1 MRKLKQLLA
10 AVLAASVVLNM
21 PACMETV
28 EAGQMRRR
36 MPIPVDIPAI
46 QEPSEEA
53 ALESETG
60 DTSSESSLSMSAA
73 EETQSGAESQP
84 EESAEEAQSRIE
96 TEPEE
101 STETQSGIE
110 SEPEESAKESQS
122 GIESEPEESTEA
134 PSRIETEPEESTEAQ
149 SGIESEPEESEE
161 EPSQTMPEELPED
174 AATENMPEDPTQEY
188 PENGTENNTEENTG
202 DLLCPM
208 QIIPEVTSE
217 GVLDYRTYLE
227 AEELPKL
234 VVRLEECAEDTDLIE
249 MIALQNDDSVEEQMH
264 FYLQLEEDGIVKP
277 HYFEEAC
284 VYDPDKACFKDAAAL
299 ELLRVGETAYTV
311 EVLGEYGR
319 EIDPGSG
326 VIKVCNSPMLDSD
339 FYIEVVR
346 GGQVQT
352 YTYKAWEEYLK
363 AHDNWVDG
371 EVRIQLSDTGQKY
384 YTTIKTEETA
394 SEASQKTYTF
404 WAENPERNA
413 STKEEENG
421 TRSYTAGVDKEAP
434 VLAALQSDSVC
445 FEQTKT
451 DTLQYYAEDFVL
463 EGTFEDTQSGLGRI
477 EYTTQATLE
486 EQAEWTTLD
495 VSDGGTFRI
504 VLADGC
510 YDAIAVRAYDRL
522 GNASRAHGFV
532 NEKGEYIKVVV
543 DKAVPVWKLD
553 VTADKVPYCG
563 DNENWT
569 NKDVLFSVAADAES
583 CPYAGIGQLEYR
595 YVKIGEL
602 SDETDNTGEWTA
614 LLWEEGFTAALSVT
628 HDANGYY
635 CFRVQSKSG
644 VWSESTARKRVL
656 VQHEAAELKP
666 LLITGVD
673 ETKRKNEWY
682 NKESGTP
689 YIKFEFPAYDDGAV
703 SKEYDAPITMHY
715 RLAAQ
720 GKQHDGSDVIVI
732 EKSVSIGVTE
742 TAGRLV
748 LTEESLADFAV
759 DFGYR
764 ADTREA
770 RDGIYTLEYWTTDK
784 AGNQSKRQKQIYKI
798 DTHEPTDIK
807 VTVDGSVFPAGNE
820 STIVFENFYRKPVTG
835 RASAQY
841 GASGKG
847 SVQIKRAKK
856 PGEWHDR
863 AGFCFD
869 GEDSVDIPLNT
880 RCFLYVRA
888 QDYAGNIAEGWTMG
902 IVTDDTAPD
911 GGDNVS
917 LVMTPEGRNEN
928 GFFNRDVKIPIQVRD
943 HAGSGDGSALKY
955 VTSTVGRDGVD
966 TIAGKMLFSFTKER
980 PTAEELAGAAAFQ
993 TIQTVSAQEN
1003 ESNNAYVEVTASDRA
1018 GNTRTSIQLLKIDV
1032 TKPVLSVEF
1041 DSDDALNG
1049 SYYRQKRTAAIHVTE
1064 RNFDPSA
1071 VQISIQKDGIPF
1083 ACQMPRWTSDGMEHD
1098 AEIVFE
1104 EDGSYTM
1111 EVVCTDLAGNVSDKV
1126 QTAPFTIDQT
1136 APEIQVALFQ
1146 AQEKAP
1152 AGQTFFHTE
1161 VTAVITVKE
1170 QHFRE
1175 EEFVLDSTAK
1185 AHAGQWKHDGD
1196 LHTVQL
1202 VFDKEGGHHLECAYT
1217 DLAGNPAR
1225 RAVREFVLD
1234 QTAPVILI
1242 QGVRD
1247 GSANRGEI
1255 LPVVTVSDAH
1265 IEQQG
1270 VSIAVRAGTGAPVD
1284 NLIETEVF
1292 EDEANTKC
1300 RFTLKDMT
1308 DKEDN
1313 VYYLTVTAADQ
1324 AGNQTAR
1331 TCRFSLNRKG
1341 SVYDMTQVAALV
1353 QNQYQTKEK
1362 MNDLEIVEMN
1372 VDRVEEFDLYISKN
1386 GELGTK
1392 AVFAKEISGSESTGY
1407 TYVYKIDKTNFTEEG
1422 AYRLS
1427 LYSKD
1432 RAGNEINN
1440 AADLQGKEITFIV
1453 DNTAPKVIIDGTV
1466 SADAK
1471 EAGPQEIQI
1480 VVTDNFSLAEAEFMI
1495 VNKDNDVLEYWDYMA
1510 LAGEGETMS
1519 ITLVPYEEEVS
1530 LVYRVKDAAGN
1541 EAQQRF
1547 DRQTVENRITP
1558 YYDSQEYIPYG
1569 GIAAALAV
1577 LAGLV
1582 LVLFVCWRR
1591 ENAKYL

>member
-46 QEPSEEA
+46 QEPSEEV

-384 YTTIKTEETA
+384 YTTIETEETA

-532 NEKGEYIKVVV
+532 NEKGEYI
-543 DKAVPVWKLD
+543 
-553 VTADKVPYCG
+553 
-563 DNENWT
+563 
-569 NKDVLFSVAADAES
+569 
-583 CPYAGIGQLEYR
+583 
-595 YVKIGEL
+595 
-602 SDETDNTGEWTA
+602 
-614 LLWEEGFTAALSVT
+614 
-628 HDANGYY
+628 
-635 CFRVQSKSG
+635 
-644 VWSESTARKRVL
+644 
-656 VQHEAAELKP
+656 
-666 LLITGVD
+666 
-673 ETKRKNEWY
+673 
-682 NKESGTP
+682 
-689 YIKFEFPAYDDGAV
+689 
-703 SKEYDAPITMHY
+703 
-715 RLAAQ
+715 
-720 GKQHDGSDVIVI
+720 
-732 EKSVSIGVTE
+732 
-742 TAGRLV
+742 
-748 LTEESLADFAV
+748 
-759 DFGYR
+759 
-764 ADTREA
+764 
-770 RDGIYTLEYWTTDK
+770 
-784 AGNQSKRQKQIYKI
+784 
-798 DTHEPTDIK
+798 
-807 VTVDGSVFPAGNE
+807 
-820 STIVFENFYRKPVTG
+820 
-835 RASAQY
+835 
-841 GASGKG
+841 
-847 SVQIKRAKK
+847 
-856 PGEWHDR
+856 
-863 AGFCFD
+863 
-869 GEDSVDIPLNT
+869 
-880 RCFLYVRA
+880 
-888 QDYAGNIAEGWTMG
+888 
-902 IVTDDTAPD
+902 
-911 GGDNVS
+911 
-917 LVMTPEGRNEN
+917 
-928 GFFNRDVKIPIQVRD
+928 
-943 HAGSGDGSALKY
+943 
-955 VTSTVGRDGVD
+955 
-966 TIAGKMLFSFTKER
+966 
-980 PTAEELAGAAAFQ
+980 
-993 TIQTVSAQEN
+993 
-1003 ESNNAYVEVTASDRA
+1003 
-1018 GNTRTSIQLLKIDV
+1018 
-1032 TKPVLSVEF
+1032 
-1041 DSDDALNG
+1041 
-1049 SYYRQKRTAAIHVTE
+1049 
-1064 RNFDPSA
+1064 
-1071 VQISIQKDGIPF
+1071 
-1083 ACQMPRWTSDGMEHD
+1083 
-1098 AEIVFE
+1098 
-1104 EDGSYTM
+1104 
-1111 EVVCTDLAGNVSDKV
+1111 
-1126 QTAPFTIDQT
+1126 
-1136 APEIQVALFQ
+1136 
-1146 AQEKAP
+1146 
-1152 AGQTFFHTE
+1152 
-1161 VTAVITVKE
+1161 
-1170 QHFRE
+1170 
-1175 EEFVLDSTAK
+1175 
-1185 AHAGQWKHDGD
+1185 
-1196 LHTVQL
+1196 
-1202 VFDKEGGHHLECAYT
+1202 
-1217 DLAGNPAR
+1217 
-1225 RAVREFVLD
+1225 
-1234 QTAPVILI
+1234 
-1242 QGVRD
+1242 
-1247 GSANRGEI
+1247 
-1255 LPVVTVSDAH
+1255 
-1265 IEQQG
+1265 
-1270 VSIAVRAGTGAPVD
+1270 
-1284 NLIETEVF
+1284 
-1292 EDEANTKC
+1292 
-1300 RFTLKDMT
+1300 
-1308 DKEDN
+1308 
-1313 VYYLTVTAADQ
+1313 
-1324 AGNQTAR
+1324 
-1331 TCRFSLNRKG
+1331 
-1341 SVYDMTQVAALV
+1341 
-1353 QNQYQTKEK
+1353 
-1362 MNDLEIVEMN
+1362 
-1372 VDRVEEFDLYISKN
+1372 
-1386 GELGTK
+1386 
-1392 AVFAKEISGSESTGY
+1392 
-1407 TYVYKIDKTNFTEEG
+1407 
-1422 AYRLS
+1422 
-1427 LYSKD
+1427 
-1432 RAGNEINN
+1432 
-1440 AADLQGKEITFIV
+1440 
-1453 DNTAPKVIIDGTV
+1453 
-1466 SADAK
+1466 
-1471 EAGPQEIQI
+1471 
-1480 VVTDNFSLAEAEFMI
+1480 
-1495 VNKDNDVLEYWDYMA
+1495 
-1510 LAGEGETMS
+1510 
-1519 ITLVPYEEEVS
+1519 
-1530 LVYRVKDAAGN
+1530 
-1541 EAQQRF
+1541 
-1547 DRQTVENRITP
+1547 
-1558 YYDSQEYIPYG
+1558 
-1569 GIAAALAV
+1569 
-1577 LAGLV
+1577 
-1582 LVLFVCWRR
+1582 
-1591 ENAKYL
+1591 

>member
-10 AVLAASVVLNM
+10 AVLAASVALNM

-53 ALESETG
+53 ASESETG
-60 DTSSESSLSMSAA
+60 DTSSGSSPSIDAA
-73 EETQSGAESQP
+73 EETQSAAETEPEESEEETQSGIKSEP
-84 EESAEEAQSRIE
+84 EESAEEAQSEIE

-101 STETQSGIE
+101 SADPQSG
-110 SEPEESAKESQS
+110 AK
-122 GIESEPEESTEA
+122 T
-134 PSRIETEPEESTEAQ
+134 
-149 SGIESEPEESEE
+149 EPEESEE
-161 EPSQTMPEELPED
+161 ESSQTMPEELPED
-174 AATENMPEDPTQEY
+174 AATENMPEDPAQEY
-188 PENGTENNTEENTG
+188 TENGTEDNTEENTEENTG
-202 DLLCPM
+202 DESGEVLCPM

-227 AEELPKL
+227 AEELPRL
-234 VVRLEECAEDTDLIE
+234 AVRLEECAEDTDLIE
-249 MIALQNDDSVEEQMH
+249 MIELQNDDSGEEQMH
-264 FYLQLEEDGIVKP
+264 YYLQLEEDGIVKP

-346 GGQVQT
+346 GGQAQT
-352 YTYKAWEEYLK
+352 YTYKEWEDYLK

-371 EVRIQLSDTGQKY
+371 EIRIRLSGIGQKY
-384 YTTIKTEETA
+384 YTTIETEETA
-394 SEASQKTYTF
+394 SEDSQKTYTF
-404 WAENPERNA
+404 WAENPDRNA

-463 EGTFEDTQSGLGRI
+463 EGTFEDKQSGLGRI
-477 EYTTQATLE
+477 EYTTQATAG

-495 VSDGGTFRI
+495 GTDGGAFRL

-543 DKAVPVWKLD
+543 DKAAPVWELD

-569 NKDVLFSVAADAES
+569 NKDVLFSAAADAES

-602 SDETDNTGEWTA
+602 SDERDDTGEWTA
-614 LLWEEGFTAALSVT
+614 LPWEEGFTAALSVT

-644 VWSESTARKRVL
+644 VLSESTARKRVL

-689 YIKFEFPAYDDGAV
+689 YIQFEFPAYDDGAV

-720 GKQHDGSDVIVI
+720 GKQPDGSDVI

-742 TAGRLV
+742 TSGRLV
-748 LTEESLADFAV
+748 LTEESLEDFAV
-759 DFGYR
+759 DFGYH
-764 ADTREA
+764 ADTQEA

-784 AGNQSKRQKQIYKI
+784 AGNQSKRHKQVYKI
-798 DTHEPTDIK
+798 DTHEPADIK

-863 AGFCFD
+863 TGFCFD

-888 QDYAGNIAEGWTMG
+888 QDYAGNVAEGWTMG

-917 LVMTPEGRNEN
+917 LVMAPGGRNEN
-928 GFFNRDVKIPIQVRD
+928 GFFNRDVKIPIQVRE

-966 TIAGKMLFSFTKER
+966 TIADKILFSFTKER

-1032 TKPVLSVEF
+1032 TKPVLSVGF
-1041 DSDDALNG
+1041 DSHDATNG

-1104 EDGSYTM
+1104 EDGNYTM

-1185 AHAGQWKHDGD
+1185 AHTGQWKHDGD

-1202 VFDKEGGHHLECAYT
+1202 VFDKEGGHHLECSCT

-1265 IEQQG
+1265 MEQQG

-1284 NLIETEVF
+1284 NVIETEVF
-1292 EDEANTKC
+1292 EDGANTNC

-1313 VYYLTVTAADQ
+1313 VYYLTVTAAD
-1324 AGNQTAR
+1324 
-1331 TCRFSLNRKG
+1331 
-1341 SVYDMTQVAALV
+1341 
-1353 QNQYQTKEK
+1353 
-1362 MNDLEIVEMN
+1362 
-1372 VDRVEEFDLYISKN
+1372 
-1386 GELGTK
+1386 
-1392 AVFAKEISGSESTGY
+1392 
-1407 TYVYKIDKTNFTEEG
+1407 
-1422 AYRLS
+1422 
-1427 LYSKD
+1427 
-1432 RAGNEINN
+1432 
-1440 AADLQGKEITFIV
+1440 
-1453 DNTAPKVIIDGTV
+1453 
-1466 SADAK
+1466 
-1471 EAGPQEIQI
+1471 
-1480 VVTDNFSLAEAEFMI
+1480 
-1495 VNKDNDVLEYWDYMA
+1495 
-1510 LAGEGETMS
+1510 
-1519 ITLVPYEEEVS
+1519 
-1530 LVYRVKDAAGN
+1530 
-1541 EAQQRF
+1541 
-1547 DRQTVENRITP
+1547 
-1558 YYDSQEYIPYG
+1558 
-1569 GIAAALAV
+1569 
-1577 LAGLV
+1577 
-1582 LVLFVCWRR
+1582 
-1591 ENAKYL
+1591 